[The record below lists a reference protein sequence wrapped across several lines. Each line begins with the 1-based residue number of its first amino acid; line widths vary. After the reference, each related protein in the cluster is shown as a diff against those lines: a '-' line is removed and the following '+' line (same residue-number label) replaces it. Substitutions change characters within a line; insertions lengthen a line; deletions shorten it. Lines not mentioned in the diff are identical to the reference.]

1 MAPLNRRINAS
12 PSASDGSD
20 ASRGCFHRARA
31 KVAKAAIRQGLLQ
44 PGVFED
50 KGQRPRRN
58 EHSEGELN
66 STKGIPPWATDLR
79 NRCRNRR
86 RKSSRKPTNKIK
98 GSRRSSHRNRRR
110 RRKPPQTRGSR
121 RTVTRFTFRR
131 ASADSPEDER
141 AMGPG
146 QGRSG
151 DAALSASTGP
161 EKSFQAWVV
170 MLGCA

>member
-1 MAPLNRRINAS
+1 MAPLNRRINAAIS
-12 PSASDGSD
+12 SSDGSA
-20 ASRGCFHRARA
+20 ASRGRFHRARA
-31 KVAKAAIRQGLLQ
+31 PVAKPAIRQGLLQ

-66 STKGIPPWATDLR
+66 STKEIPPWATDLR

-86 RKSSRKPTNKIK
+86 RKSNRRPTNKIK
-98 GSRRSSHRNRRR
+98 GSRRSSRRNRQR
-110 RRKPPQTRGSR
+110 RRKPPQTRRSR
-121 RTVTRFTFRR
+121 RRVTRFTFRR
-131 ASADSPEDER
+131 ASACSPEDER
-141 AMGPG
+141 AMGPC

-151 DAALSASTGP
+151 DTAPSASTGP
-161 EKSFQAWVV
+161 EKSFHAWVV